1 MSPAALSGAIC
12 VSSCVS
18 GAAGHA
24 RLLGSKVPGKLPE
37 VPALEKMYRKWF
49 AGKSDVWRLCSDIVD
64 IMDGRSWPIAQK
76 KKVHHSADPLETVC
90 TADFCTVQLA
100 LSCVLDGLL
109 ADVNP
114 LRGMPGVC
122 AGASHLR
129 LVA

>member
-1 MSPAALSGAIC
+1 MVSYLISFCSTRIRNGNSLNSLPLSAPLSGAIFP
-12 VSSCVS
+12 SSCVS

-76 KKVHHSADPLETVC
+76 KKVHTIQQTTLK
-90 TADFCTVQLA
+90 
-100 LSCVLDGLL
+100 
-109 ADVNP
+109 
-114 LRGMPGVC
+114 
-122 AGASHLR
+122 
-129 LVA
+129 